1 MMSARQA
8 AVRGVVQALGLATL
22 LCAAFYIWRIV
33 DIGKVS
39 FSYLPW
45 NLFLAWIPLGLM
57 ALLVRSLRTRSWSS
71 WPMLLLSLVWLLFL
85 PNSFYLVSDYIHLQ
99 DIVYGNIL
107 YDAILFTMFVFT
119 GLLLGFSS
127 VYMFHVEL
135 LKRLS
140 PRRSAVSVGLVF
152 LACSVAIYIGRDLRW
167 NSWDVFSSPAGLLFD
182 VSDRLVRTSNY
193 HDVVGTV
200 AAFFALLGGMYVVGW
215 RLAHVTRA

>member
-1 MMSARQA
+1 
-8 AVRGVVQALGLATL
+8 
-22 LCAAFYIWRIV
+22 V

-57 ALLVRSLRTRSWSS
+57 AMLVRSLRIRSWSS
-71 WPMLLLSLVWLLFL
+71 WPMLLLSLAWLLFL

-140 PRRSAVSVGLVF
+140 PRASATTVGLVF